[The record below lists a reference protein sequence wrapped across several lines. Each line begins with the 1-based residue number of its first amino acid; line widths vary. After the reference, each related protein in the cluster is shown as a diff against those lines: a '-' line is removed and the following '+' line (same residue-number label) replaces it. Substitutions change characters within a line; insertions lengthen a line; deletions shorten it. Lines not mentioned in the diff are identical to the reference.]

1 MLKFTVTVIICIS
14 DKNPAGLNSKQLIA
28 SFEIYIGVFW
38 KVAWSTL
45 GLFDLSWFIILSIP
59 SIDYWVNGCFFIK
72 SVHCV
77 LHGIDGD
84 ARRETVWQRL
94 RGQNSVEW
102 ISSFMRKIYGNIF
115 VSWNFC
121 DHFWIAIENRFL
133 RMLLLNVHC
142 SVSCVKSM
150 NLKQYLT
157 LTSSKSSFIFITSEV
172 LRSVRDIFFLLCCIH
187 FVSINKLLLDIFFIH
202 HIQVWS
208 SNKHSLHD
216 LNSIILLRNSRVCKK
231 RMLWWNTYWN
241 NGVAN
246 GHMFNA
252 YRILNTHECEIR
264 HRSFFGIVCSEIL
277 SNPQSNRS
285 EVFSWECIEISFDI
299 IIIRLIRERQKL
311 KHFSM
316 RPLKKIN
323 CIKKILFSNY
333 YLIFSEIIEIWR
345 YLKNII

>member
-187 FVSINKLLLDIFFIH
+187 FVSMNKLLLDIFLIIIFRFGQVTNIVFMIS
-202 HIQVWS
+202 IQSFCWE
-208 SNKHSLHD
+208 
-216 LNSIILLRNSRVCKK
+216 I
-231 RMLWWNTYWN
+231 
-241 NGVAN
+241 
-246 GHMFNA
+246 
-252 YRILNTHECEIR
+252 HECVRNEC
-264 HRSFFGIVCSEIL
+264 FGGTPTETMVSLMVTCL
-277 SNPQSNRS
+277 MH
-285 EVFSWECIEISFDI
+285 IE
-299 IIIRLIRERQKL
+299 
-311 KHFSM
+311 
-316 RPLKKIN
+316 
-323 CIKKILFSNY
+323 Y
-333 YLIFSEIIEIWR
+333 
-345 YLKNII
+345 